1 MVINSSSSGGG
12 EGNTYTI
19 QDNAHQQQEFPSS
32 AQAGEIV
39 KSTTDMIIL
48 GVIITGEQSQEEI
61 PFDYFDQGMDKGY
74 IFVMPQENVI
84 ITNYQ

>member
-1 MVINSSSSGGG
+1 MVINPSSSGGA
-12 EGNTYTI
+12 ENTYTI
-19 QDNAHQQQEFPSS
+19 QDNAHQAQKFPSS

-39 KSTTDMIIL
+39 KSTTSMVLI

-61 PFDYFDQGMDKGY
+61 PCDSISQGMDNGY

-84 ITNYQ
+84 ITNFQ

>member
-1 MVINSSSSGGG
+1 MVINPSSSGGA
-12 EGNTYTI
+12 ENTYTI

-39 KSTTDMIIL
+39 KSTTNMIIL

-61 PFDYFDQGMDKGY
+61 PFDYFDQGRDKGY

-84 ITNYQ
+84 ITNSQ

>member
-1 MVINSSSSGGG
+1 MIVNPGAGGG
-12 EGNTYTI
+12 RNTYTI
-19 QDNAHQQQEFPSS
+19 QDNANQIQKFPSS

-39 KSTTDMIIL
+39 KSTTSMIIT

-61 PFDYFDQGMDKGY
+61 PWDSISQGMDNGY

-84 ITNYQ
+84 ITNLQ